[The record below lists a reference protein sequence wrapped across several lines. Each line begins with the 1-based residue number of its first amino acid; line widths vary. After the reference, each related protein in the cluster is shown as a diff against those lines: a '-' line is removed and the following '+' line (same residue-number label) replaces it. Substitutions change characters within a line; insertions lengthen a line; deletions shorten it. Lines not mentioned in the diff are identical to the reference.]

1 MFGYGTVSWL
11 VLGSILMQRLFTQPA
26 LPTPLIPTMA
36 IELAPSVV
44 AGTAWFAINGSQLDG
59 IAYLLAGYGIL
70 MVMMQIR
77 LVPAYRRVP
86 FGPGAWA
93 YGFSYAAAVTVTVR
107 WLAAADVGQQ
117 VALTYFLLI
126 AITLAIGVLCLKT
139 LRGLARHT
147 YLPRTAVNKDVR
159 VRTAAG

>member
-1 MFGYGTVSWL
+1 
-11 VLGSILMQRLFTQPA
+11 
-26 LPTPLIPTMA
+26 
-36 IELAPSVV
+36 
-44 AGTAWFAINGSQLDG
+44 
-59 IAYLLAGYGIL
+59 

-117 VALTYFLLI
+117 VALTYFSSHRDHPCHRCALRQNPPRSGSEHVLL
-126 AITLAIGVLCLKT
+126 
-139 LRGLARHT
+139 
-147 YLPRTAVNKDVR
+147 TAVNKDVR